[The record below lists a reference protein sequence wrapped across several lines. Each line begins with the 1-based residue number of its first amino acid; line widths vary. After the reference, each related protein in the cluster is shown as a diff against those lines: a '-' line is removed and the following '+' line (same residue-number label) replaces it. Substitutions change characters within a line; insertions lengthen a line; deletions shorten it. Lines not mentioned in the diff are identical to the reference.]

1 MAVFKCDIPDE
12 VNEMIKQAAK
22 DSFMS
27 RQKYIEKLIH
37 DDAENQA
44 RIMLRGKK
52 CRTRCGVKDLKTAAE
67 LQQEKNERL

>member
-1 MAVFKCDIPDE
+1 MAVFKCDIPE
-12 VNEMIKQAAK
+12 NINEMIKQAAK

-44 RIMLRGKK
+44 RIMLRSKK
-52 CRTRCGVKDLKTAAE
+52 CRTRCGAKDLKTVKD
-67 LQQEKNERL
+67 LVDGYVI

>member
-1 MAVFKCDIPDE
+1 MAVFKTNIPEDIND
-12 VNEMIKQAAK
+12 MIKQAAK

-44 RIMLRGKK
+44 RIMLRSKK
-52 CRTRCGVKDLKTAAE
+52 CRTRCGAKDLKTAAQ
-67 LQQEKNERL
+67 LQQENKGEI